1 MLKWI
6 KYKICN
12 DFDLDKGANIV
23 LSAIEMMEIYDITI
37 EQAFLLKYIIMVIG
51 FYIIIG
57 LYVLDYMIE
66 THCPNIHIRLKKCN
80 IV

>member
-1 MLKWI
+1 M
-6 KYKICN
+6 
-12 DFDLDKGANIV
+12 

-37 EQAFLLKYIIMVIG
+37 EQAYIIMVIG

-57 LYVLDYMIE
+57 IYVLDYMIE
-66 THCPNIHIRLKKCN
+66 IHCPNIHIRLKKWN